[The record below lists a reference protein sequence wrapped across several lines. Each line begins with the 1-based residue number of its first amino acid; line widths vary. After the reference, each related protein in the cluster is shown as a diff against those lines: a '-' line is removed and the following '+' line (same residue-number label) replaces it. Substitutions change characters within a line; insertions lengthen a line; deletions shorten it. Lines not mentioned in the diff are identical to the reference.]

1 MPLIQAKR
9 LFLKFII
16 TFLIFGWFFEVSAQ
30 TDKKYVAIDLVADQ
44 VTVTGGETITVGV
57 IQNIEPKWHVYWINP
72 GDSGEATEVYWSG
85 LEGLSAEPFQWPIPH
100 KIPFGPLT
108 NYGYED
114 QVVLLQELTLP
125 DTLPE
130 GPIELV
136 ADISLLVC
144 EEICLPEFHEAK
156 LILNGDQAA
165 SPDVVEKAQLKLP
178 ITQDWAAS
186 YSLNGD
192 QVVVDVNYDA
202 GMLPLDQM
210 TAVELYFKERG
221 MVNNS
226 AIATSTF
233 KQNQWQL
240 KQTAGDVSVTEIP
253 QSDLV
258 IVYQDPSGQRNGI
271 ELKANYQAMS
281 MVQADTSFLYAMLL
295 AVLGGLVL
303 NVMPCVFPVLA
314 LKAMSLVH
322 MQNESAREA
331 KLHGW
336 AYTAGILLSFLL
348 IALVLIGLK
357 GLGAQ
362 IGWGFQLQNPL
373 FVMFL
378 IYLLVLVALN
388 LAGYFEVGS
397 GFTNVGSKMAS
408 QQGLSGSFY
417 TGVLATLVA
426 TPCTAPFMGVAIG
439 YALVQPV
446 YVSLSVFLAL
456 GFGLALPYLIL
467 ASFPRTRSWLPQP
480 GDWMIKFKEF
490 LAFPMLATVAWLVW
504 VLSFQANSYGV
515 LVVLMGL
522 VVLAM
527 GIWMLRLKGRMRWT
541 GWVFVLL
548 SLLPFYAVHRAQS
561 HDDSP
566 NWQAFSQT
574 SYRAALDNNEAVFIN
589 MTAAWCITCQV
600 NEQVAL
606 NTEAT
611 KKVFADE
618 KIQYLKG
625 DWTDF
630 DADITQYLEQ
640 YQRNGVPIYV
650 FYGPKD
656 ELTGQRPEP
665 QVLPQ
670 ILTPAIIESYV
681 ATNRSK

>member
-1 MPLIQAKR
+1 MFSIESRMSVMKLFSLTAALLLFFCAAQA
-9 LFLKFII
+9 
-16 TFLIFGWFFEVSAQ
+16 E
-30 TDKKYVAIDLVADQ
+30 KKYVVIDLVADQ
-44 VTVTGGETITVGV
+44 TEVVAGQTITVGV

-85 LEGLSAEPFQWPIPH
+85 LDKLSASPIQWPIPH

-114 QVVLLQELTLP
+114 QVILLQELTLP
-125 DTLPE
+125 NSLPE
-130 GPIELV
+130 GPVELV

-144 EEICLPEFHEAK
+144 EEICLPEFQLAK
-156 LILNGDQAA
+156 LVLNGNQAA
-165 SPDVVEKAQLKLP
+165 SPDVIDQAKLKLP
-178 ITQDWAAS
+178 VPQDWSAS
-186 YSLNGD
+186 YALNGND
-192 QVVVDVNYDA
+192 VVLNVAYDS
-202 GMLPLDQM
+202 GLLPLDQM
-210 TAVELYFKERG
+210 TDVALYFKERG

-226 AIATSTF
+226 ANAESSFNQSNWQI
-233 KQNQWQL
+233 KQPS
-240 KQTAGDVSVTEIP
+240 GDISIHEIP
-253 QSDLV
+253 QSEVV

-271 ELKANYQAMS
+271 ELAATYQAAS
-281 MVQADTSFLYAMLL
+281 MIQSDTTFLYAMLL
-295 AVLGGLVL
+295 AVLGGLIL
-303 NVMPCVFPVLA
+303 NIMPCVFPVLA

-336 AYTAGILLSFLL
+336 AYTAGILLSFLV

-357 GLGAQ
+357 TLGAQ

-378 IYLLVLVALN
+378 IYLLALVALN
-388 LAGYFEVGS
+388 LAGFFEVGS
-397 GFTNVGSKMAS
+397 GFSHVGSKMAS

-467 ASFPRTRSWLPQP
+467 ASFPSSRSWLPKP
-480 GDWMIKFKEF
+480 GAWMIKFKEF

-504 VLSFQANSYGV
+504 VLSIQADSYGV

-527 GIWMLRLKGRMRWT
+527 GIWLLRLSGHLRWL
-541 GWVFVLL
+541 GWVFMLV
-548 SLLPFYAVHRAQS
+548 SLWPFYAVYQAQS
-561 HDDSP
+561 ADGNEA
-566 NWQAFSQT
+566 NWQAFNQA
-574 SYRAALDNNEAVFIN
+574 SYTAALAGDEAVFIN

-611 KKVFADE
+611 KKVFVDE

-630 DADITQYLEQ
+630 DAEITRYLEK

-650 FYGPKD
+650 YYGPKD
-656 ELTGQRPEP
+656 AITGQRPEP

-670 ILTPAIIESYV
+670 ILTPAIIEDYV
-681 ATNRSK
+681 ATNRSQ